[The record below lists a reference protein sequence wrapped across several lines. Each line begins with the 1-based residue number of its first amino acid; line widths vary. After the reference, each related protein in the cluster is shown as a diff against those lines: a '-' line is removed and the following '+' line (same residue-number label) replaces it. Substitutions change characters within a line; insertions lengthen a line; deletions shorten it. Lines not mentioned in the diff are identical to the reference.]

1 MRSSIPQQPLQQL
14 QPPPP
19 PLQEPQQ
26 PFRGTCLSTVEPIT
40 QLHLVTTT
48 TTTTTTRPVV
58 QRTWRLLHFL
68 LISSWTIALP
78 SRCTLRWVSSW
89 TVPSPSSPRTRYV
102 VGAFPTTTTSI
113 RKDNGSSCCTRGT
126 KPRKNHFVS
135 LHRNSHNCCCNF
147 SDESSS
153 IYDVI
158 IFIIT
163 YTSCVF
169 LRMGRIIMI

>member
-1 MRSSIPQQPLQQL
+1 MLSLSSITSSRMRSSIPQQPLQQL

-26 PFRGTCLSTVEPIT
+26 PFRGTCFSTVEPIT
-40 QLHLVTTT
+40 QLHPVTTT
-48 TTTTTTRPVV
+48 TITRPVV

-135 LHRNSHNCCCNF
+135 LHRNSSHYCCCNF
-147 SDESSS
+147 PMN
-153 IYDVI
+153 
-158 IFIIT
+158 
-163 YTSCVF
+163 
-169 LRMGRIIMI
+169 RH